1 MYRTNKIAVLIATY
15 NGQKFLSKQLNSL
28 LAQTNKSWHGFIHDD
43 GSTDRTPEI
52 IKQYA
57 RKYPEHFT
65 VVDGPPSGGAK
76 ENFFYLLKQVEAPV
90 YMFCDQ
96 DDVWLDFK
104 IEKSYEELRKIDSR
118 EDIPALVF
126 TDLKV
131 VDSNLN
137 IISDSMNE
145 SSKLKSEICT
155 ADKLVM
161 NNAVTGCTTIFNH
174 CLRDAALKFQNI
186 DNVIYHD
193 WWIGLVAAK
202 FGNIHFLD
210 LPTILYRQHGGNE
223 VGAVNAHGI
232 RHYIQKAVK
241 INEFIDIIN
250 KTQMQAYE
258 ISKSFELSKDD
269 RLTVF
274 SHIREKGKF
283 ERFKLL
289 RTYGNNTI
297 RKSLVLFIIY

>member
-15 NGQKFLSKQLNSL
+15 NGQKFLSEQLNSL
-28 LAQTNKSWHGFIHDD
+28 LAQTNKNWHGFIHDD

-52 IKQYA
+52 IARYV

-104 IEKSYEELRKIDSR
+104 IEKSYEELRKIDIS
-118 EDIPALVF
+118 EDVPALVF

-145 SSKLKSEICT
+145 YSKLKSEICT

-174 CLRDAALKFQNI
+174 CLRDAALKFKNI
-186 DNVIYHD
+186 DNIIYHD
-193 WWIGLVAAK
+193 WWIGLIAAK
-202 FGNIHFLD
+202 FGNIHFFD

-223 VGAVNAHGI
+223 AGAVNAHSI
-232 RHYIQKAVK
+232 KYYINAFKKATYSLKCVQFQAK
-241 INEFIDIIN
+241 EFSIVFGLKEN
-250 KTQMQAYE
+250 
-258 ISKSFELSKDD
+258 D
-269 RLTVF
+269 RITVF
-274 SHIREKGKF
+274 SHIHEKRIL
-283 ERFKLL
+283 ERFRLL
-289 RTYGNNTI
+289 KTYGNRPTWKGI
-297 RKSLVLFIIY
+297 ALMLIGG